1 MVQFFLSARR
11 KRRSEVYLF
20 DSNDGLATEIDVFL
34 ISSCV
39 VLLDFCFLK
48 TVRVPF
54 EEMDLFLQKIIRRF
68 VYDDLLT
75 ILMFSSHMN
84 DVLCIF

>member
-1 MVQFFLSARR
+1 M
-11 KRRSEVYLF
+11 F